1 MLLNMPSETIYL
13 DYNATTPIAPEV
25 ASAMRPFIE
34 MEFGNPSSMHNYG
47 IKARK
52 AIETAREQVAS
63 LLNCSPDEIVFTSG
77 GTESNNMA
85 IKGIA
90 FAHRAK
96 GNHII
101 TSSIEH
107 PAVLEVCHYLEQSGF
122 RITYL
127 PVDKYGMVSI
137 SDMKLAISTDTILI
151 SIMHANNEVGT
162 IQPINQL
169 ADLANSMGIFFH
181 TDAAQS
187 VGKISVDTRSLGV
200 DLLSLA
206 GHKLYAPK
214 GIGALYIRQGV
225 VIEKWMHGAAHERN
239 IRAGTENVLGIVG
252 LGKACEIAL
261 NDLSKNNQHYK
272 ACRDRLES
280 GLLERVHNSKV
291 NGHPE
296 LRLANTLSISI
307 GGLEAE
313 SILSEL
319 TGIAASAGAACH
331 AMDQTASGVLAA
343 MKIPVEY
350 ARGTIRFSTGRA
362 TTFAE
367 IDKIVELVSG
377 TVKRMKPGNE
387 IPSTIDLADVK
398 LTHFTHGLGCACKL
412 RPHDLEHILNQL
424 PPINDPNVLV
434 GPAESDDAA
443 VYRLNDEMALVQTVD
458 FFTPVVDDPYHFGAI
473 AAANAISDIY
483 AMGAKPLFALNI
495 LGFPT
500 GRLPLEVL
508 SRILQGANDKAREAG
523 IHILGGHSIE
533 DPEPKFGM
541 AVTGIVHPHKI
552 LTNAGLRPGDALILT
567 KPIGLGV
574 IATAVKRGIANTEI
588 AAEAIRV
595 MSALNATAAE
605 LMMTYDVSSCTDV
618 TGFGLLGH
626 LSEMTMASKVEA
638 TIWAENVPLIS
649 GVIELVRAGAVPGGT
664 LNNIS
669 YFSPRV
675 IMDQSV
681 QEVIKTLLFD
691 AQTSGGLLIALPK
704 QYADQ
709 LLADLH
715 ESGIIEA
722 ACIGEIVKEGVGI
735 ITIKNRKAI

>member
-1 MLLNMPSETIYL
+1 MHPETIYL

-25 ASAMRPFIE
+25 AAAMRPFIE
-34 MEFGNPSSMHNYG
+34 MEFGNPSSLHYYG
-47 IKARK
+47 IRARK
-52 AIETAREQVAS
+52 AVETAREQVAG
-63 LLNCSPDEIVFTSG
+63 LLNCSPEEIIFTSG

-85 IKGIA
+85 IKGAA

-101 TSSIEH
+101 TSSVEH
-107 PAVLEVCHYLEQSGF
+107 PAVLEVCQYLEQSGF
-122 RITYL
+122 RVTYL
-127 PVDKYGMVSI
+127 PVDKDGMVAL
-137 SDMKLAISTDTILI
+137 SDMEQAISAETILVT
-151 SIMHANNEVGT
+151 IMHANNEVGT
-162 IQPINQL
+162 IQPIAQL
-169 ADLANSMGIFFH
+169 AELARSRGVLFH

-187 VGKISVDTRSLGV
+187 AGKISTDINALGV

-225 VIEKWMHGAAHERN
+225 VIEKWMHGATHEHN
-239 IRAGTENVLGIVG
+239 MRAGTENVTGIVG
-252 LGKACEIAL
+252 LGKACEIAWH
-261 NDLSKNNQHYK
+261 DLAQNMEHYK
-272 ACRDRLES
+272 SCRDRLEA
-280 GLLERVHNSKV
+280 GLLEQVHNCRV
-291 NGHPE
+291 NGPHE
-296 LRLANTLSISI
+296 QRLPNTLSISI

-331 AMDQTASGVLAA
+331 AYGETTSGVLAA
-343 MKIPVEY
+343 MSVPPEF
-350 ARGTIRFSTGRA
+350 ARGTIRFSAGRS
-362 TTFAE
+362 TTLAE
-367 IDKIVELVSG
+367 IAKVVEMVSG
-377 TVKRMKPGNE
+377 TVRRLKPGQDV
-387 IPSTIDLADVK
+387 ISTIEASTVK

-412 RPHDLEHILNQL
+412 RPHDLADILNQL

-434 GPAESDDAA
+434 GPADSDDAA
-443 VYRLNDEMALVQTVD
+443 VYRLSEEMALVQTVD

-508 SRILQGANDKAREAG
+508 RRILQGANDKAHEAG

-541 AVTGIVHPHKI
+541 AVTGIVHPGKI
-552 LTNAGLRPGDALILT
+552 LTNRGLRPGDALVLT

-574 IATAVKRGIANTEI
+574 IATAVKRGIAGDEI
-588 AAEAIRV
+588 AAKAIRI
-595 MSALNATAAE
+595 MSTLNAKAAE
-605 LMMTYDVSSCTDV
+605 LMASFDVSSCTDV

-626 LSEMTMASKVEA
+626 LSEMTVASKVDA
-638 TIWAENVPLIS
+638 TVWADSVPLIP
-649 GVIELVRAGAVPGGT
+649 GVAELVRTGAVPGGT
-664 LNNIS
+664 LNNVS

-675 IMDQSV
+675 ILEKSV
-681 QEVIKTLLFD
+681 SEVLKTLLFD

-704 QYADQ
+704 QHAVE
-709 LLADLH
+709 LLAGLH
-715 ESGIIEA
+715 SSGIAEA
-722 ACIGEIVKEGVGI
+722 ACIGEIEKKGAGMITVK
-735 ITIKNRKAI
+735 IKKAI

>member
-1 MLLNMPSETIYL
+1 MPTETIYL

-34 MEFGNPSSMHNYG
+34 MEFGNPSSMHYYG
-47 IKARK
+47 IQARK
-52 AIETAREQVAS
+52 AVEMAREQVAR

-85 IKGIA
+85 IKGAA
-90 FAHRAK
+90 FANRVK

-101 TSSIEH
+101 TSSVEH

-122 RITYL
+122 RVTYL
-127 PVDKYGMVSI
+127 PVDSYGMVSLQ
-137 SDMKLAISTDTILI
+137 DMDQAMSADTILI

-162 IQPINQL
+162 IQPVRRL
-169 ADLANSMGIFFH
+169 AELAKSRGILFH

-187 VGKISVDTRSLGV
+187 AGKISTDVDSLGV
-200 DLLSLA
+200 DMLSLA

-225 VIEKWMHGAAHERN
+225 RIEKWMHGATHEHN
-239 IRAGTENVLGIVG
+239 LRAGTENVIGIAG

-261 NDLSKNNQHYK
+261 RDLEKYGQHYK
-272 ACRDRLES
+272 SCRDRLET
-280 GLLERVHNSKV
+280 GLLEQIPGSLV

-296 LRLANTLSISI
+296 LRLPNTLSISI

-313 SILSEL
+313 SILAEL
-319 TGIAASAGAACH
+319 TGIAVSAGAACH
-331 AMDQTASGVLAA
+331 APGETTSGVLAA
-343 MKIPVEY
+343 MNVPAEF
-350 ARGTIRFSTGRA
+350 ARGTIRFSTGRS

-367 IDKIVELVSG
+367 IDKIIELVSG
-377 TVKRMKPGNE
+377 TVSRLKPGNS
-387 IPSTIDLADVK
+387 ISSVPGITDVK

-412 RPHDLEHILNQL
+412 RPHDLEAILGQL
-424 PPINDPNVLV
+424 PPVIDPNVLV
-434 GPAESDDAA
+434 GPADSDDAA
-443 VYRLNDEMALVQTVD
+443 VYRLSDEMALVQTVD

-500 GRLPLEVL
+500 GRLPLDVL
-508 SRILQGANDKAREAG
+508 KRILQGANDKAREAG

-541 AVTGIVHPHKI
+541 AVTGIVHPGKI
-552 LTNAGLRPGDALILT
+552 LTNAGLRPGDILILT

-574 IATAVKRGIANTEI
+574 IATAVKRGIADLEI
-588 AAEAIRV
+588 AGEAIRI
-595 MSALNATAAE
+595 MSTLNAKAAE
-605 LMMTYDVSSCTDV
+605 LMLAYEVSSCTDV

-626 LSEMTMASKVEA
+626 LSEMTKASRVDA
-638 TIWAENVPLIS
+638 DLWADSVPFIS
-649 GVIELVRAGAVPGGT
+649 GVEALVRAGAVPGGT
-664 LNNIS
+664 LNNIN
-669 YFSPRV
+669 YFSPGV
-675 IMDQSV
+675 SLEQTIPD
-681 QEVIKTLLFD
+681 VIKTLLFD

-704 QYADQ
+704 QQSVQ
-709 LLADLH
+709 LLSGLH
-715 ESGIIEA
+715 KAGILEA
-722 ACIGEIVKEGVGI
+722 ACIGEIVKEGNGR
-735 ITIKNRKAI
+735 ITVKNKKAI

>member
-1 MLLNMPSETIYL
+1 MPSETIYL

-25 ASAMRPFIE
+25 AFAMRPFIE
-34 MEFGNPSSMHNYG
+34 MEFGNPSSMHYYG
-47 IKARK
+47 IQARK
-52 AIETAREQVAS
+52 AVETAREQVADM
-63 LLNCSPDEIVFTSG
+63 LNCSPDEIVFTSG

-85 IKGIA
+85 IKGAA
-90 FAHRAK
+90 FAHRNK
-96 GNHII
+96 GSHII

-107 PAVLEVCHYLEQSGF
+107 PSVLEVCHYLEQTGF

-127 PVDKYGMVSI
+127 PVDKYGMVSL
-137 SDMKLAISTDTILI
+137 SDMEMAISADTILI

-162 IQPINQL
+162 IQPISQL
-169 ADLANSMGIFFH
+169 VDLASSRGIHFH

-187 VGKISVDTRSLGV
+187 AGKISTDVRSLGV

-214 GIGALYIRQGV
+214 GIGALYIRHGV
-225 VIEKWMHGAAHERN
+225 VIEKWMHGATHERN
-239 IRAGTENVLGIVG
+239 LRAGTENVTGIVG
-252 LGKACEIAL
+252 MGKACEIAL
-261 NDLSKNNQHYK
+261 QDLSKNNQHYL
-272 ACRDRLES
+272 ACRDRLEA
-280 GLLERVHNSKV
+280 GLLEQVHNSKV
-291 NGHPE
+291 NGHPD
-296 LRLANTLSISI
+296 LCLPNTLSISI

-313 SILSEL
+313 SVLSEL

-331 AMDQTASGVLAA
+331 AAGETTSGVLAA
-343 MKIPVEY
+343 MQVPVEY
-350 ARGTIRFSTGRA
+350 ARGTIRFSTGRS

-367 IDKIVELVSG
+367 VDKVIEMVSG
-377 TVKRMKPGNE
+377 TVRRLRPGHE
-387 IPSTIDLADVK
+387 IAPIINASDVK

-412 RPHDLEHILNQL
+412 RPHDLEEILKQL
-424 PPINDPNVLV
+424 PAINDPNVLV
-434 GPAESDDAA
+434 GPADSDDAA
-443 VYRLNDEMALVQTVD
+443 VYRISDEVALVQTVD

-508 SRILQGANDKAREAG
+508 RRILQGANDKAREAG

-541 AVTGIVHPHKI
+541 AVTGIVHPDKI

-574 IATAVKRGIANTEI
+574 IATAVKRGIANPEI
-588 AAEAIRV
+588 AAEAIRI
-595 MSALNATAAE
+595 MSSLNAKAAE

-638 TIWAENVPLIS
+638 TIWADTIPLIS
-649 GVIELVRAGAVPGGT
+649 GAIELVRAGAVPGGT

-675 IMDQSV
+675 IMDPSV
-681 QEVIKTLLFD
+681 PGVIRTLLFD

-704 QYADQ
+704 QHADQ
-709 LLADLH
+709 LLEGLH
-715 ESGIIEA
+715 NNGIIAA
-722 ACIGEIVKEGVGI
+722 ACIGEIVKEGGGM
-735 ITIKNRKAI
+735 ITLKNRKAI